1 MSISCLFYD
10 FTNVGS
16 RMKCLNSLA
25 TTTQAIV
32 AFKGS
37 KIACLEYNKDVTIAT
52 WYSPHNDADIE
63 EVTLETIFW
72 FPFLE

>member
-1 MSISCLFYD
+1 
-10 FTNVGS
+10 
-16 RMKCLNSLA
+16 MKCLNSLA

-63 EVTLETIFW
+63 EVTL
-72 FPFLE
+72 